1 MAIAV
6 RFLSNAT
13 GPIRKGYGISLGAVI
28 LIISLNC
35 PFFKKA
41 LIMPTKNWDYYKKDM
56 QHSISAAVTN
66 LSRKPESINFYLQK
80 YDFHPFIDVYVME
93 GSKDTG
99 FHLVLSEIST
109 DVHDTVEE
117 EEEDHRKNSSI
128 RAEDVLYLGDAEND
142 NPAFRKV
149 GLSI

>member
-13 GPIRKGYGISLGAVI
+13 GAIRKGYGISLGAVI
-28 LIISLNC
+28 LIISLNR

-41 LIMPTKNWDYYKKDM
+41 LIMPTKNWDYHKKDM
-56 QHSISAAVTN
+56 QHSIFAAVTN
-66 LSRKPESINFYLQK
+66 LSKKPESINFYLQK
-80 YDFHPFIDVYVME
+80 YDFHPFIDVYVIE

-99 FHLVLSEIST
+99 FDLVLSEIST
-109 DVHDTVEE
+109 GAHNTV